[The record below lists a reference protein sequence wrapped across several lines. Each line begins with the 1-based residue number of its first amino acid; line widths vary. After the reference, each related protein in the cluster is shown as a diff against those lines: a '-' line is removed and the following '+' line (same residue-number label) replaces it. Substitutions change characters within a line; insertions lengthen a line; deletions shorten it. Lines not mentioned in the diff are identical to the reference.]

1 MRYLW
6 DFYQVPKLSCFC
18 ELSTS
23 SRFFCTKLKLHVE
36 DDLKIKKILQGSNQM
51 HKWSSRCDLYA
62 LIYLQNKPKI
72 LHESI
77 THRYHLYL
85 LHCKIFI
92 IVTKSLYFIKV
103 YIVFYQGIF
112 WFIPKWFGWNQS
124 LGMCKAE
131 PKFWFIP
138 KHILV
143 LPKLWG
149 ILVWK

>member
-1 MRYLW
+1 MKPTFGSY
-6 DFYQVPKLSCFC
+6 KLFNT
-18 ELSTS
+18 LTPA
-23 SRFFCTKLKLHVE
+23 T
-36 DDLKIKKILQGSNQM
+36 
-51 HKWSSRCDLYA
+51 
-62 LIYLQNKPKI
+62 
-72 LHESI
+72 
-77 THRYHLYL
+77 L

-138 KHILV
+138 KYVLV
-143 LPKLWG
+143 LPKFCG
-149 ILVWK
+149 INQNDLDKIKMLVCVKMNLNFGSYQNIFWFDPDCVVFYFENNFTACQSHITACQANI